1 MLGARIARGWR
12 KMRVFLM
19 GKRGRLRG
27 SKYTVGF
34 KRQLVAE
41 SLCEGASV
49 LNVSR
54 RHGVSTSRIYSWR
67 SDARFQP
74 DGSEVSGFIP
84 IEIADEVRHAAS
96 VQPDGKLAPA
106 AQIEITLENGRKL
119 SVSDDVDAGFVLEL
133 ARGLA
138 A

>member
-1 MLGARIARGWR
+1 MAGKKGQKKRFWSDDESKHQGTPLYFGLMLGARIAHGWRCCWR

-49 LNVSR
+49 LKVSR
-54 RHGVSTSRIYSWR
+54 RHLRTN
-67 SDARFQP
+67 
-74 DGSEVSGFIP
+74 
-84 IEIADEVRHAAS
+84 
-96 VQPDGKLAPA
+96 APA
-106 AQIEITLENGRKL
+106 LRTIYCSNSLH
-119 SVSDDVDAGFVLEL
+119 
-133 ARGLA
+133 
-138 A
+138 